1 MTVTAVI
8 PQAPPDAYSLDELLT
23 ALGDLQAF
31 YKTHDNPP
39 LPGGP
44 DGDVILNI
52 RVPGQERGERL
63 TNLAI
68 IAELLGVQETRIPGA
83 LAAQRRFGPL
93 LLEAHVRDEEEPA
106 GGCAGTLE
114 GARTAYLEAIGA
126 VA

>member
-1 MTVTAVI
+1 MTVTAVT
-8 PQAPPDAYSLDELLT
+8 PQAPPDAYTLDELLT

-44 DGDVILNI
+44 DGVILNI
-52 RVPGQERGERL
+52 RVPGTERGEKL
-63 TNLAI
+63 TNLAV
-68 IAELLGVQETRIPGA
+68 IAERLGVQEVKIGGA
-83 LAAQRRFGPL
+83 LAAQRRFGPF

-106 GGCAGTLE
+106 GGCAGALE
-114 GARTAYLEAIGA
+114 GARTAYLEAIGE